1 MQKHGKITSF
11 SYQLVDSDFEV
22 MTSDSKPN
30 MNNLFTAPSAS
41 TFSLSLE
48 DVRIQDSVS
57 KAKKKLDQA
66 ESECERQIAL
76 EQIKSAECN
85 AENQAILEITVDQ
98 KLLEQNVEILVHN
111 KSICQSSFDKLIQN
125 SIVIYIYSIIESELN
140 ETDLVELTELK
151 KNFKNEPIFFVKIPE
166 IEKYLVQHG
175 NSSKIASSTDQHQ
188 QQLKKANNFLKYLQ
202 NSSQNKTHNSLAIF
216 GQLYNFKNFNIVPS
230 GSSSSSENEYFDLTI
245 AQNTGPWSLLAFSFE
260 SEFCEKWHLFLP
272 NFVNFIKRYLEMF
285 LVRGTKILFNF
296 HEQCLKQFINF
307 AFEVA
312 RDMMVTP
319 RKIEYARD
327 KEQVLFENLNSLAS
341 IKQEELKNLINNAI
355 EINRESILEA
365 AKNFEFNDLDVEL
378 VHETFD
384 KESAYTTVKY
394 ARDYKKCSSQIQ
406 ELVINRLNSA
416 ISLKLT
422 ESVEI
427 LKENYYGT
435 LKRCLINLE
444 DLNSQTNRQ
453 TNSQA
458 NSASVSDALQQILNS
473 AYKIDV
479 NLSGSS
485 NILKMFLLRMKEV
498 R

>member
-1 MQKHGKITSF
+1 MS
-11 SYQLVDSDFEV
+11 
-22 MTSDSKPN
+22 SDSKAD
-30 MNNLFTAPSAS
+30 MNNFFTAPSAC

-48 DVRIQDSVS
+48 NVRIQDSVS
-57 KAKKKLDQA
+57 LAKQNLDQA
-66 ESECERQIAL
+66 ETECERQIAL
-76 EQIKSAECN
+76 EQIKLAESN
-85 AENQAILEITVDQ
+85 AENQAILEITLDQ

-140 ETDLVELTELK
+140 EADVAELTQLDK
-151 KNFKNEPIFFVKIPE
+151 KFKNEPIFFVKIPE
-166 IEKYLVQHG
+166 IEKYLVQHD
-175 NSSKIASSTDQHQ
+175 NSSKITSLVDQHQ

-202 NSSQNKTHNSLAIF
+202 NSSQNKSHNSLAIF

-230 GSSSSSENEYFDLTI
+230 GSSSQNENEYFDLTI
-245 AQNTGPWSLLAFSFE
+245 VQNSSPWSLLAFSFE

-272 NFVNFIKRYLEMF
+272 SLVNFLKRYLELF

-355 EINRESILEA
+355 EINRESIMEA

-378 VHETFD
+378 VHEASD
-384 KESAYTTVKY
+384 KESVYTTVKY

-427 LKENYYGT
+427 LKENYLGT

-444 DLNSQTNRQ
+444 DLNSQTNSE
-453 TNSQA
+453 NS
-458 NSASVSDALQQILNS
+458 SASVSDALQQILNS
-473 AYKIDV
+473 AYKVDV

-485 NILKMFLLRMKEV
+485 NILKMFLQKMKEV